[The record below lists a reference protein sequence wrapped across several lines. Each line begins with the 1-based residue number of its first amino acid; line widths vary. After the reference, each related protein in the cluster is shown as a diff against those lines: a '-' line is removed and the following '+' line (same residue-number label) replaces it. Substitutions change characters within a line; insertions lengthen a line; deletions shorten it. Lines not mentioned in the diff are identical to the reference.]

1 MTPAPA
7 GNALVL
13 QSTPA
18 QRLPASVVGSLA
30 LHAVI
35 LGLLTW
41 TAATKKDP
49 TRVISNVDLMIQ
61 VKKPVELPKPVA
73 KSQTPASTWN
83 FLKMA
88 LPAAPKL
95 QAMQVK
101 VPEHKSLMT
110 AQPKL
115 QDRARQDLPKLDQLD
130 LDKKRPEL
138 NALDAKVESHKMNTA
153 KLAGL
158 PKLEEVGRR
167 QVKNLPQALKMEEAR
182 QSALGLQKMDA
193 LGGGDRRAGASAAPM
208 GEPLKDAG
216 QASGSRFAN
225 KIAGLLPSEAG
236 LSDRGHAGTAPVGVK
251 QVVQEPQVA
260 KRQAAQAM
268 TETKK
273 GVSIEGPLADRKV
286 VAYDIPEFPKWARD
300 QGVLEAQVSIR
311 FWVDSAG
318 NVLPNMRV
326 EHTSGFGQL
335 DRTAMESLKN
345 WKFAPLNSEQRQWG
359 VITFR
364 FVLE

>member
-7 GNALVL
+7 ANALVL
-13 QSTPA
+13 QTTPA

-35 LGLLTW
+35 LGLLTY
-41 TAATKKDP
+41 TAATKKDAV
-49 TRVISNVDLMIQ
+49 RVISNVDLMIQ
-61 VKKPVELPKPVA
+61 VKKPVAMPKPVE

-115 QDRARQDLPKLDQLD
+115 QDKARQDLPKLDQLD

-138 NALDAKVESHKMNTA
+138 NALDAKVETAHKMNTA

-167 QVKNLPQALKMEEAR
+167 QVKNLPQALKMEEQR
-182 QSALGLQKMDA
+182 QGALGLQKMDA
-193 LGGGDRRAGASAAPM
+193 LGGGDRHAGSAAPM
-208 GEPLKDAG
+208 GEALQDAG
-216 QASGSRFAN
+216 QAPGSRFAN
-225 KIAGLLPSEAG
+225 KIASMLPSGGG
-236 LSDRGHAGTAPVGVK
+236 LADRAHAGTAPQGVK

-311 FWVDSAG
+311 FWVDAAG